1 MAWEEKLGK
10 MEEKAAFRDGAQRS
24 EIGDVLLSARAV
36 SRKMIAR
43 AQDRADE
50 IVKAAEA
57 RADEIV
63 REAEKKAAEILRR
76 AEAECDARLRV
87 DAETPVVHAPAEEL
101 PAAEPEPEAVPP
113 MEDRGLTRAEAE
125 RIRAEA
131 AAEAQEYAVRCV
143 EECFARLRQQQQE
156 NVDFINE
163 QWQSFLCGLI
173 PGEEGAASH
182 EIPQPKAA
190 EPAEPEISQQ
200 EIEAKVNA
208 IARELM
214 EIIGK

>member
-1 MAWEEKLGK
+1 MAWEENMRKP
-10 MEEKAAFRDGAQRS
+10 EETSALRDGSRRS

-63 REAEKKAAEILRR
+63 REAEEKAAEILRR
-76 AEAECDARLRV
+76 VEGERDVLPRF
-87 DAETPVVHAPAEEL
+87 DAETPAARAEE
-101 PAAEPEPEAVPP
+101 PGAGMPEI
-113 MEDRGLTRAEAE
+113 EAE
-125 RIRAEA
+125 RIRADA
-131 AAEAQEYAVRCV
+131 AAQMQEYAVRCA
-143 EECFARLRQQQQE
+143 EECFSRLRQQQQDT
-156 NVDFINE
+156 VDFINE
-163 QWQSFLCGLI
+163 QWQSFLCSLI
-173 PGEEGAASH
+173 PGEEGAAAQES
-182 EIPQPKAA
+182 PK
-190 EPAEPEISQQ
+190 PAESEISQQ
-200 EIEAKVNA
+200 KIEAKVNA